1 MAFADGH
8 AGSDRS
14 DPDAYLVRK
23 GRSSQSG
30 NSSNHQSVFHRSV
43 LFIVKVKEKF
53 LARLGVPAAKA
64 NCRRN

>member
-30 NSSNHQSVFHRSV
+30 NSSNHQSEFHRSV
-43 LFIVKVKEKF
+43 LFIVKV
-53 LARLGVPAAKA
+53 
-64 NCRRN
+64 